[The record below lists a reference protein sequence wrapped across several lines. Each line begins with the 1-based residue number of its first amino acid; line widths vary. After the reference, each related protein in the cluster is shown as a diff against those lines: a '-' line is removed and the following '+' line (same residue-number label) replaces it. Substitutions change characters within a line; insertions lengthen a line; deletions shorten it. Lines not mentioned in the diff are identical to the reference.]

1 MTDLFRSL
9 RRNKGDVDEL
19 IKQNMLKRF
28 REIQQ
33 EHEKEYTRLNVSF
46 LCNFK
51 GKIYRVLLSIIR
63 KN

>member
-51 GKIYRVLLSIIR
+51 EKMYRVLLSIIR